1 MSRTEKERRGWA
13 VTLLYPAMLLFT
25 ILNFQSSIFSRE
37 LENSGASLSSSVAA
51 SHGNMTPLSLN
62 SELHWG
68 AEFYSGEE
76 AGPKEQS
83 RSKLERETKELL
95 SHVLVMITYWY
106 SPDLKEIKFL
116 GHTLGTVR
124 EWRLMPEIGNVTVVI
139 ITNDADATK
148 TAIGSTNDDW
158 YTIHQV
164 ESGEHPYYMP
174 FYHREVVADYIDR
187 EKDKTN
193 MTEVK
198 KDLASPTS
206 YAYFEAD
213 TVLDGAGLI
222 AWARDTAILRD
233 QGETNH
239 IRHFWRWEWNT
250 IQDCAVFTG
259 QVKSI
264 PRNSSSVLS
273 IAGGEFASLDGGK
286 WAGMYV
292 LTAEHMLKFYNSG
305 AFWTHPTKAKKSRE
319 EQLYNVVHGNDAKD
333 RSNKK
338 DRKDKSKKD
347 DRDNTI
353 VPIDKRTGTVH
364 LVAGVHH
371 QSDKYQKSPW
381 KLGKLCVNDLFS

>member
-1 MSRTEKERRGWA
+1 MCRTENERRGWA

-25 ILNFQSSIFSRE
+25 ILNFQTSIFSRE
-37 LENSGASLSSSVAA
+37 LEDSGASLSSSVAA
-51 SHGNMTPLSLN
+51 SHGNMRPLLLN
-62 SELHWG
+62 YSELYWG
-68 AEFYSGEE
+68 WGEE
-76 AGPKEQS
+76 AGPKEHS
-83 RSKLERETKELL
+83 RSKLERETRELL

-106 SPDLKEIKFL
+106 SPDLREIKFL

-187 EKDKTN
+187 EKEKTN
-193 MTEVK
+193 MTVVK

-222 AWARDTAILRD
+222 AWAKDTAILHD

-259 QVKSI
+259 QVEPI
-264 PRNSSSVLS
+264 PRNSSSVIS

-333 RSNKK
+333 RNNKK
-338 DRKDKSKKD
+338 DRKDKSNKKD
-347 DRDNTI
+347 QDNTI
-353 VPIDKRTGTVH
+353 VPIDERTGTVH

-381 KLGKLCVNDLFS
+381 KLGKLCINDLFS